1 MTVFP
6 NVWKMGFQIIR
17 GTSNN
22 NKTVCWGD
30 ARPLFRWRAGIEIK
44 QGGLKGFYSFISSYI
59 EK

>member
-17 GTSNN
+17 ETSNN
-22 NKTVCWGD
+22 NKTVCWAG
-30 ARPLFRWRAGIEIK
+30 ARPLFRWREGIEIK
-44 QGGLKGFYSFISSYI
+44 QAGLKVFSSFIASYI